1 MMGDDDID
9 IEQYGFG
16 PEGPRG
22 GATDAQIYQAYKE
35 RLGELD
41 LDPFKGKT
49 PEQASRSEVASIVN
63 PESDL
68 NLFKNTGEANWR
80 QTYSISEVGEDFVN
94 RHCYFELIGPKGH
107 FYNEAIRGF
116 VCYWGEYLNYNWHS
130 HEAEEIYYIL
140 GGKALFKT
148 KTMTKVLKANET
160 QFHKSWESHAME
172 TLEEPLLAFILWRGK
187 GLDQLAKMD
196 N

>member
-1 MMGDDDID
+1 MD
-9 IEQYGFG
+9 
-16 PEGPRG
+16 
-22 GATDAQIYQAYKE
+22 
-35 RLGELD
+35 
-41 LDPFKGKT
+41 FKGTIETFPIIEAIKKN
-49 PEQASRSEVASIVN
+49 AS
-63 PESDL
+63 
-68 NLFKNTGEANWR
+68 EANWR
-80 QTYSISEVGEDFVN
+80 QTYSISEVGKDFAN
-94 RHCYFELIGPKGH
+94 RHCYFELIGPNGH

-130 HEAEEIYYIL
+130 HEAEEIYHIL

>member
-1 MMGDDDID
+1 MNSIL
-9 IEQYGFG
+9 QY
-16 PEGPRG
+16 
-22 GATDAQIYQAYKE
+22 A
-35 RLGELD
+35 LSLCNNNLELNNFCQFSKNLRNNNLEPTNTSASSVIAN
-41 LDPFKGKT
+41 LDFKGSIETFPIIEAIKKN
-49 PEQASRSEVASIVN
+49 AS
-63 PESDL
+63 
-68 NLFKNTGEANWR
+68 EANWR
-80 QTYSISEVGEDFVN
+80 QTYSISEVGEDFAN
-94 RHCYFELIGPKGH
+94 RHCYFELIGPNGH

>member
-1 MMGDDDID
+1 MDSIL
-9 IEQYGFG
+9 QY
-16 PEGPRG
+16 
-22 GATDAQIYQAYKE
+22 AYLLCNNNLKLNNFCQFSKNLKNNNLE
-35 RLGELD
+35 PTKTSASSVVANLD
-41 LDPFKGKT
+41 FKG
-49 PEQASRSEVASIVN
+49 SIETF
-63 PESDL
+63 PIIEAIK
-68 NLFKNTGEANWR
+68 KNAGEANWR
-80 QTYSISEVGEDFVN
+80 QTYSISEVGEDFAN
-94 RHCYFELIGPKGH
+94 RHCYFELIGPNGH
-107 FYNEAIRGF
+107 FYNGAIRGF
-116 VCYWGEYLNYNWHS
+116 VCYWGESLNYNWHS

-172 TLEEPLLAFILWRGK
+172 TLGEPLLAFILWRGK

>member
-1 MMGDDDID
+1 MDSIL
-9 IEQYGFG
+9 QY
-16 PEGPRG
+16 
-22 GATDAQIYQAYKE
+22 A
-35 RLGELD
+35 LLLCNNNLELNNFCQLSKNLKNNNLEPTNTSASSVVSN
-41 LDPFKGKT
+41 LDFKGSIETFPIIEAIKKN
-49 PEQASRSEVASIVN
+49 AS
-63 PESDL
+63 
-68 NLFKNTGEANWR
+68 EANWR
-80 QTYSISEVGEDFVN
+80 QTYSISEVGEDFAN

-140 GGKALFKT
+140 SGKALFKT
-148 KTMTKVLKANET
+148 KTMTKVLKTNET